1 MRRRVIK
8 VFLGREVYLLR
19 RDCRANHF
27 GEQEL
32 DDSWGGPT
40 VKRLKQCWIQEA
52 GGSRVYVDDS
62 P

>member
-32 DDSWGGPT
+32 DGRKT
-40 VKRLKQCWIQEA
+40 VAVVKR
-52 GGSRVYVDDS
+52 Y
-62 P
+62 